1 MLLIVNTWLGFPYFM
16 ILCAGLIKAIPA
28 DLYEASAL
36 AGAKPLD
43 NFFKITAPL
52 ILKPLTPLL
61 ISAFAFNF
69 NNFVLIAL
77 LTDGRPDFLN
87 TKLPAGTTDILVS
100 YTYRIAFTDAGQNF
114 GLAAAIS
121 TIIFVMVAVMAL
133 LQLKAT
139 QKGKDLM
146 ALVTGK
152 NQRWRVWAA
161 QAFLWALIAVTLFP
175 LLAIVSISLRP
186 GNFATGSLIPT
197 EISFDHWK
205 LALGIAVTNADG
217 SVTPPP
223 FPVLLWLWNSIKIAA
238 ISAALIVAI
247 STTAA
252 YAFARLKFAH
262 KQTILNT
269 MLVLQVFPVAV
280 ALVAIYAIF
289 DGIGNHIPW
298 LGVET
303 HAGLIV
309 AYLGGVATHIWT
321 IKGYFDTIPAEIEE
335 NAKVDGATHWQ
346 AFRLVLLPMAVPI
359 LVVVF
364 VLAFIGVIIEY
375 PVASM
380 LLREEPNLTL
390 AVGSKFFLYEQKY
403 LWGDFAAAAVLSGLP
418 ITLVFLLAQR
428 WIVSGLTAGGVKG

>member
-1 MLLIVNTWLGFPYFM
+1 
-16 ILCAGLIKAIPA
+16 
-28 DLYEASAL
+28 
-36 AGAKPLD
+36 
-43 NFFKITAPL
+43 
-52 ILKPLTPLL
+52 
-61 ISAFAFNF
+61 
-69 NNFVLIAL
+69 
-77 LTDGRPDFLN
+77 
-87 TKLPAGTTDILVS
+87 
-100 YTYRIAFTDAGQNF
+100 
-114 GLAAAIS
+114 
-121 TIIFVMVAVMAL
+121 
-133 LQLKAT
+133 
-139 QKGKDLM
+139 M
-146 ALVTGK
+146 ALVVGK
-152 NQRWRVWAA
+152 NQKWRVWAA
-161 QAFLWALIAVTLFP
+161 QAFLWVLIAITLFP
-175 LLAIVSISLRP
+175 LLAIISISLRP
-186 GNFATGSLIPT
+186 GNFATGSLIPA
-197 EISFDHWK
+197 EISFEHWK
-205 LALGIAVTNADG
+205 LALGIPVTNADG

-238 ISAALIVAI
+238 ISAALIVAF

-252 YAFARLKFAH
+252 YAFARLKFAR
-262 KQTILNT
+262 KQTILNS
-269 MLVLQVFPVAV
+269 MLLLQVFPVAV

-289 DGIGNHIPW
+289 DGIGNHAPW

-321 IKGYFDTIPAEIEE
+321 IKGYFDTLPAEIEE

-375 PVASM
+375 PVASV

>member
-1 MLLIVNTWLGFPYFM
+1 
-16 ILCAGLIKAIPA
+16 
-28 DLYEASAL
+28 
-36 AGAKPLD
+36 
-43 NFFKITAPL
+43 
-52 ILKPLTPLL
+52 
-61 ISAFAFNF
+61 
-69 NNFVLIAL
+69 
-77 LTDGRPDFLN
+77 
-87 TKLPAGTTDILVS
+87 
-100 YTYRIAFTDAGQNF
+100 
-114 GLAAAIS
+114 
-121 TIIFVMVAVMAL
+121 
-133 LQLKAT
+133 
-139 QKGKDLM
+139 M

-152 NQRWRVWAA
+152 HQRWRLWAA
-161 QAFLWALIAVTLFP
+161 RGFLWALIALTLFP

-186 GNFATGSLIPT
+186 GNFATGSLIPS
-197 EISFDHWK
+197 EISFEHWK
-205 LALGIAVTNADG
+205 LALGLSITATDG
-217 SVTPPP
+217 QVTPPP
-223 FPVLLWLWNSIKIAA
+223 FPVLLWLWNSIKIAV
-238 ISAALIVAI
+238 ISAALIVTI

-262 KQTILNT
+262 KQSILNA

-289 DGIGNHIPW
+289 DGIGNHLPW

-321 IKGYFDTIPAEIEE
+321 IKGYFDTIPVEIEE

-346 AFRLVLLPMAVPI
+346 AFRRVLLPMALPI

-375 PVASM
+375 PVASI

-418 ITLVFLLAQR
+418 ITLVFLAAQR

>member
-1 MLLIVNTWLGFPYFM
+1 
-16 ILCAGLIKAIPA
+16 
-28 DLYEASAL
+28 
-36 AGAKPLD
+36 
-43 NFFKITAPL
+43 
-52 ILKPLTPLL
+52 
-61 ISAFAFNF
+61 
-69 NNFVLIAL
+69 
-77 LTDGRPDFLN
+77 
-87 TKLPAGTTDILVS
+87 
-100 YTYRIAFTDAGQNF
+100 
-114 GLAAAIS
+114 
-121 TIIFVMVAVMAL
+121 
-133 LQLKAT
+133 
-139 QKGKDLM
+139 M
-146 ALVTGK
+146 ALVIGK
-152 NQRWRVWAA
+152 SQHWRVRAA
-161 QAFLWALIAVTLFP
+161 QVFLWVLIAVTLFP

-197 EISFDHWK
+197 QISWEHWQ
-205 LALGIAVTNADG
+205 LALGIPVRHADG

-223 FPVLLWLWNSIKIAA
+223 FPVLLWLWNSVKIAA
-238 ISAALIVAI
+238 VSALLIVAI

-252 YAFARLKFAH
+252 YAFARLKFAR
-262 KQTILNT
+262 KEALLNA
-269 MLVLQVFPVAV
+269 MLLLQVFPVAV

-289 DGIGNHIPW
+289 DGIGNHVPW

-309 AYLGGVATHIWT
+309 AYLGGVATHVWT
-321 IKGYFDTIPAEIEE
+321 IKGYFDTIPVEIEE

-375 PVASM
+375 PVASV

-390 AVGSKFFLYEQKY
+390 AVGSKFFLYDQRY